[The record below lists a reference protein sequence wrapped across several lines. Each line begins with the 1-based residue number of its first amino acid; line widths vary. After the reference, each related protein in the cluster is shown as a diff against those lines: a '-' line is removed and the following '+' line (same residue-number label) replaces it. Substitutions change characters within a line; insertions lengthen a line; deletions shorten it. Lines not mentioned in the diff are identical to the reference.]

1 MVYRYQDSE
10 FTTYN
15 GFYILFRFAWSMTP
29 MDYQITTLRV
39 WNIWR
44 YILRIVGNSWFK
56 GQRNKLQKCT
66 SFICCIKI
74 WAILQQIEVM
84 CVQLRCRQGKAVLFY
99 GIAHTIDTFEL

>member
-1 MVYRYQDSE
+1 MVYRYLDSE

-15 GFYILFRFAWSMTP
+15 GFHRLFRLY
-29 MDYQITTLRV
+29 DRL
-39 WNIWR
+39 
-44 YILRIVGNSWFK
+44 VGNSSFK
-56 GQRNKLQKCT
+56 TQRNKLQKCT

-74 WAILQQIEVM
+74 WMILQQIEVM

>member
-1 MVYRYQDSE
+1 MVYRYLDSK

-15 GFYILFRFAWSMTP
+15 CIYILFRLY
-29 MDYQITTLRV
+29 DRLI
-39 WNIWR
+39 
-44 YILRIVGNSWFK
+44 GNSLFK
-56 GQRNKLQKCT
+56 IQRNKLQKCT

-74 WAILQQIEVM
+74 WTILQQIEVM